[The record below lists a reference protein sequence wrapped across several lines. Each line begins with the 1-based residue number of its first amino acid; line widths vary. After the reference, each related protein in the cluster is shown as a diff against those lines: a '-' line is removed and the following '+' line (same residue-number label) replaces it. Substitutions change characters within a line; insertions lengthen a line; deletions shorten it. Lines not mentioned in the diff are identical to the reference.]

1 MQNRGIAIIIGSK
14 SDWMLVEKALAS
26 VEQLELSCTVK
37 IASAHRSPKAVEGWV
52 AEAEQAGVKVF
63 IAIAGMT
70 AALPGVVA
78 AYTLLPVIG
87 VPVERGMLRGQD
99 ALYSIAQMPLGVPVA
114 TVGINSVQNALL
126 LAAEIIALH
135 DPELKKRL
143 EAFRKSRADKIDEE
157 QAELLRLFP
166 HLALHPPKE
175 EAKEPEPIEEEKKRI
190 GLQKPP
196 EGEAPKKKLIYEVDP
211 DNPSYATI
219 ERAADTILDGGII
232 AIPTDTVYGLACDAT
247 NARAVKKLYELKGR
261 NDTKP
266 IAVLI
271 DRMRTLSRII
281 QRIPKDV
288 EEMLEELWPGAL
300 TVVFPKPEAMLSAVS
315 PGPSI
320 GVRIPDCIITLG
332 VISML
337 ARPLAVTSANPS
349 GQPPA
354 TNAAMV
360 EKYFGSEIDMILDN
374 GKTEAETVS
383 TVLSVVEEPYTIL
396 REGALSF
403 ETLRNYL
410 KNLSKK

>member
-1 MQNRGIAIIIGSK
+1 MQKPMIAIIIGSK
-14 SDWMLVEKALAS
+14 SDWMLVEKALAA

-37 IASAHRSPKAVEGWV
+37 IASAHRSPKAVEKWV

-63 IAIAGMT
+63 VAIAGMS

-87 VPVERGMLRGQD
+87 VPVEKGILRGQD
-99 ALYSIAQMPLGVPVA
+99 ALYSIAQMPPGVPVA

-143 EAFRKSRADKIDEE
+143 EAFRRCRADKIDEE

-175 EAKEPEPIEEEKKRI
+175 VAKEPIEKDKKPI

-196 EGEAPKKKLIYEVDP
+196 EGGASKKKLIYEVDP
-211 DNPSYATI
+211 DNPSYAII

-232 AIPTDTVYGLACDAT
+232 AIPTDTVYGLACDST

-271 DRMRTLSRII
+271 DSMRTLSQLV
-281 QRIPKDV
+281 QRIPHDV
-288 EEMLEELWPGAL
+288 EMMLEELWPGAL
-300 TVVFPKPEAMLSAVS
+300 TVVFPKPDAMLSAVS

-320 GVRIPDCIITLG
+320 GVRIPDCIVTLS
-332 VISML
+332 VINML
-337 ARPLAVTSANPS
+337 ARPLAVTSANPA